1 MYRKMEA
8 ETAVLHNQSAMFPH
22 LECVDRVWKLPVVES
37 AWNQSADLYC
47 RVKGYNGM
55 LNWTL
60 STAEATMQKAIEQA
74 TPIAAPIAK
83 KFESPI
89 HYVDQT
95 LCKGINLVEEKVPL
109 VKEPPQQIYETA
121 KTYVTSA
128 LRPACTTV
136 SAVKDYGT
144 GKAQSLKYLSLLKAN
159 EVLSTHYGNMALSG
173 FDSTAAIAE
182 QYLDYYLP
190 ATEGQVEHSTPPA
203 AEGEDK
209 VLNTVYT
216 VGRLSNKAAR
226 AVYMALS
233 SQVNHINKDNV
244 QEYIA
249 SLVAFLHLT
258 SYLNAAKQTTTPNNA
273 STPDS
278 SQPEA
283 AKADMPTEKV
293 KLVERPAAKG
303 GAPVA
308 LELPTDPPSEANS
321 FVTEDMESTASTT
334 GTPVKTDSE
343 ARDSFDTLETTPN
356 VLAKPDFGYVTR
368 LASQAP

>member
-37 AWNQSADLYC
+37 AWNQSADLYG

-74 TPIAAPIAK
+74 APIAAPIAK

-95 LCKGINLVEEKVPL
+95 LCKGINLVEEKVPI
-109 VKEPPQQIYETA
+109 VKEPPQQ
-121 KTYVTSA
+121 
-128 LRPACTTV
+128 
-136 SAVKDYGT
+136 DYGT
-144 GKAQSLKYLSLLKAN
+144 GKAQSLKDLSLLKAN

-190 ATEGQVEHSTPPA
+190 GTEGQAEHSTSPA
-203 AEGEDK
+203 VEGEDK

-216 VGRLSNKAAR
+216 VGRLSNKAVR

-273 STPDS
+273 SAPDS

-283 AKADMPTEKV
+283 TKPDMPTEKV
-293 KLVERPAAKG
+293 P
-303 GAPVA
+303 
-308 LELPTDPPSEANS
+308 LELKSKLPTNNAI
-321 FVTEDMESTASTT
+321 
-334 GTPVKTDSE
+334 
-343 ARDSFDTLETTPN
+343 
-356 VLAKPDFGYVTR
+356 
-368 LASQAP
+368 

>member
-74 TPIAAPIAK
+74 APIAAPIAK

-95 LCKGINLVEEKVPL
+95 LCKGINLVEEKVPI
-109 VKEPPQQIYETA
+109 VKEPPQQPSNLCVDHPDPFWGHETDKHPLNLSHHQNTCSGLRPGQCHHQIYETA

-144 GKAQSLKYLSLLKAN
+144 GKAQSLKDLSLLKAN

-190 ATEGQVEHSTPPA
+190 ATEVQAEHSTPPA

-273 STPDS
+273 STTDS

-283 AKADMPTEKV
+283 TKADMPTEKV
-293 KLVERPAAKG
+293 P
-303 GAPVA
+303 
-308 LELPTDPPSEANS
+308 LELKSKLPTNNAI
-321 FVTEDMESTASTT
+321 
-334 GTPVKTDSE
+334 
-343 ARDSFDTLETTPN
+343 
-356 VLAKPDFGYVTR
+356 
-368 LASQAP
+368 

>member
-37 AWNQSADLYC
+37 AWNQSADLYG
-47 RVKGYNGM
+47 RVKGYNVM

-74 TPIAAPIAK
+74 APIAAPIAK

-95 LCKGINLVEEKVPL
+95 LCKGINLVEEKVPI
-109 VKEPPQQIYETA
+109 VKEPPQQTTLTPSGDIKLPSIPRASLTSTQYLFWT
-121 KTYVTSA
+121 KTWVV
-128 LRPACTTV
+128 V
-136 SAVKDYGT
+136 SPSVKDYGT
-144 GKAQSLKYLSLLKAN
+144 GKAQSLKDLSLMKAN

-190 ATEGQVEHSTPPA
+190 GTEGQAEHSTSPA
-203 AEGEDK
+203 VEGEDK

-216 VGRLSNKAAR
+216 VGRLSNKAVR

-258 SYLNAAKQTTTPNNA
+258 SYLNAAKQTTTPNNTSA
-273 STPDS
+273 PDS

-283 AKADMPTEKV
+283 TKPDMPTEKV
-293 KLVERPAAKG
+293 P
-303 GAPVA
+303 
-308 LELPTDPPSEANS
+308 LELKSKLPTNNAI
-321 FVTEDMESTASTT
+321 
-334 GTPVKTDSE
+334 
-343 ARDSFDTLETTPN
+343 
-356 VLAKPDFGYVTR
+356 
-368 LASQAP
+368 